1 MTRFNT
7 IAFLFLTIPYS
18 PTTYGQG
25 RVDNDPILHN
35 IWWTTRKI
43 DRDTSL
49 KHFVHQN
56 INLTMTSLGIYY
68 SKADNLCKVISLSKT
83 QSGTEM
89 TTFYFTNQK
98 PIFISVERNNFLLSS
113 DSTQVFKAVNSFKE
127 EGDTSLHYKP
137 LYLKQYQAEYYF
149 YNDKVQF
156 AAVVIYSN
164 KGLVK
169 DVQHDNKN
177 DIYEGMKLFDKS
189 KQYLPN

>member
-7 IAFLFLTIPYS
+7 IAFLFVTIAFS

-35 IWWTTRKI
+35 IWWTTWKI
-43 DRDTSL
+43 DQDASL

-56 INLTMTSLGIYY
+56 INFKMRSLAIYY
-68 SKADNLCKVISLSKT
+68 FKADSLRKVISLTKT

-98 PIFISVERNNFLLSS
+98 PIFISIDRNNFLLSN

-127 EGDTSLHYKP
+127 EGDTLPYYKP
-137 LYLKQYQAEYYF
+137 LYLKQYNAGYYF
-149 YNDKVQF
+149 YN
-156 AAVVIYSN
+156 
-164 KGLVK
+164 
-169 DVQHDNKN
+169 
-177 DIYEGMKLFDKS
+177 E
-189 KQYLPN
+189 

>member
-1 MTRFNT
+1 
-7 IAFLFLTIPYS
+7 
-18 PTTYGQG
+18 
-25 RVDNDPILHN
+25 
-35 IWWTTRKI
+35 
-43 DRDTSL
+43 
-49 KHFVHQN
+49 
-56 INLTMTSLGIYY
+56 MTSLGIYY